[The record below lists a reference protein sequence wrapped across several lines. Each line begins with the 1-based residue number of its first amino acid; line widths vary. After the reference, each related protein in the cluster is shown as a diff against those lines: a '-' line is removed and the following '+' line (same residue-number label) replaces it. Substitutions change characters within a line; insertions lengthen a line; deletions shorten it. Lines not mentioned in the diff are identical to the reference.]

1 MPKVG
6 DILTVFE
13 DGVNRNNWKMAVLE
27 SLITRASVYGKL
39 ESEYATNFL
48 AKRGVMVPGIPCVD
62 RRNWGGELARDR
74 IRCFGKKSF
83 GKYLTLYI
91 HLA

>member
-13 DGVNRNNWKMAVLE
+13 DGVNRNNRKMAVVE

-48 AKRGVMVPGIPCVD
+48 AKRGVMVPGIPCLD
-62 RRNWGGELARDR
+62 HGNWGRERNTAL
-74 IRCFGKKSF
+74 S
-83 GKYLTLYI
+83 
-91 HLA
+91 